1 MTPYKFLVKHNLPGA
16 LLREFLLKELWTPA
30 RISCQ
35 DLIWTKE
42 REIERLK
49 ELQTLIEKEI
59 E

>member
-1 MTPYKFLVKHNLPGA
+1 MNLLKFMSENRIQGA
-16 LLREFLLKELWTPA
+16 LLREFISKELWTPA

-42 REIERLK
+42 AEIERLK